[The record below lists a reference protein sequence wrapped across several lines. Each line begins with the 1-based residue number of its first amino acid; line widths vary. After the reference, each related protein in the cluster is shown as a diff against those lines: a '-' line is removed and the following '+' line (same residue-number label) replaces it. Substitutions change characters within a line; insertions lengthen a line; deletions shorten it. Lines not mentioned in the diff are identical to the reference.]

1 MYPFLLLTHALQ
13 FPIFIQSVIVV
24 NNRMRIPT
32 TVLMVAIRPPIERY
46 CGLGWGAFLCALVDV
61 SRVFVELKVE
71 PNDDLVSSRT
81 IKDENSVD

>member
-1 MYPFLLLTHALQ
+1 
-13 FPIFIQSVIVV
+13 
-24 NNRMRIPT
+24 
-32 TVLMVAIRPPIERY
+32 MVAIRPPIERY

-61 SRVFVELKVE
+61 GRVFVELKVE